1 MPITMVFDCLIT
13 IYHLA
18 LSYLSFVAAALMV
31 YILTTGM
38 APASSPVITLLEL
51 FFGGIVRIVSL
62 FYLKSFNSICAEEHA
77 KRNSSKSK

>member
-1 MPITMVFDCLIT
+1 
-13 IYHLA
+13 
-18 LSYLSFVAAALMV
+18 LSYFSFFTAAFIKL
-31 YILTTGM
+31 ISTTGM